1 MKFVYYSGVFQ
12 EVTYT
17 LFIERRPM
25 FHVFT
30 FLLPC
35 GLLSLLNLL
44 ALLLPTESGE
54 KVSLGIT
61 NLLALVLFQQL
72 IADSLPPASVDMPI
86 ISKLFTSQNCCNR

>member
-1 MKFVYYSGVFQ
+1 
-12 EVTYT
+12 
-17 LFIERRPM
+17 M
-25 FHVFT
+25 FHIFT

-35 GLLSLLNLL
+35 GLLSMLNLL

-86 ISKLFTSQNCCNR
+86 ISKLIYITKIVPDDKMNRIDFL